1 MGEHPLTLVVRGH
14 RIARLP
20 AVGVAADQPGVEIF
34 DQVVHLQPQL
44 VQAQAWA
51 WLDVLEGKLDED
63 FVRAAG
69 EKPQQR
75 ARPAVDKF
83 FR

>member
-1 MGEHPLTLVVRGH
+1 MPSSSEP
-14 RIARLP
+14 
-20 AVGVAADQPGVEIF
+20 VAHD
-34 DQVVHLQPQL
+34 
-44 VQAQAWA
+44 WA

-63 FVRAAG
+63 FVRAVG